1 MKKFNKHL
9 YDNIN
14 REYDRK
20 NLYLYEVSVLQE
32 KIEAA
37 TGKEKEDLEK
47 QLNELVKNKKDHS
60 YNKQLDEYKKKEK
73 DFLKEVNKK
82 VEEYKP
88 KVNTELPSK
97 VQKLELRL
105 FKAKELVNFYKNY
118 TKLTYDAELIY
129 EQSKIEIAQIPP
141 VIEFAKE
148 ATKELK
154 EAQNKLTKIS
164 SIDNEKFNSEFKEF
178 KDNENKKLHDR
189 ISEIKAKC
197 KEGLISRQAKENT
210 IKELK
215 RRYKEAILVKSFECE
230 KTYNEEII
238 KNKKYELS
246 KTVKQKI
253 NTVNINVA
261 DLRRV
266 YPVETEKTLPW
277 VSWVT
282 FLIPGLAQV
291 VNKQYV
297 KAIIMFFATIYI
309 YAIAIPYALGYGN
322 YKGDGIAGLITL
334 AADGGRLDRS
344 IIFMIEG
351 ILAIFLVLIGIF
363 LIYVCFKD
371 ANRLKKIQLKEQD
384 LEVGLKLNKLYLK
397 MDYLI

>member
-37 TGKEKEDLEK
+37 TGKEKENLEK
-47 QLNELVKNKKDHS
+47 KLNELVKNKKDHP

-73 DFLKEVNKK
+73 DFLEEVNKK
-82 VEEYKP
+82 VSDYKS
-88 KVNTELPSK
+88 KVDTTLPSK

-105 FKAKELVNFYKNY
+105 FKAKEFVNFYKKY

-141 VIEFAKE
+141 VIEFARE

-164 SIDNEKFNSEFKEF
+164 SNDNEKFEAEFKKF
-178 KDNENKKLHDR
+178 KENENKKLHDR
-189 ISEIKAKC
+189 ISEVKSKC
-197 KEGLISRQAKENT
+197 KEGLISGQAKENT

-215 RRYKEAILVKSFECE
+215 RKYKEALLVKSFESE

-266 YPVETEKTLPW
+266 YPVETEKH
-277 VSWVT
+277 
-282 FLIPGLAQV
+282 
-291 VNKQYV
+291 Y
-297 KAIIMFFATIYI
+297 
-309 YAIAIPYALGYGN
+309 LGYL
-322 YKGDGIAGLITL
+322 GLL
-334 AADGGRLDRS
+334 
-344 IIFMIEG
+344 F
-351 ILAIFLVLIGIF
+351 
-363 LIYVCFKD
+363 
-371 ANRLKKIQLKEQD
+371 
-384 LEVGLKLNKLYLK
+384 
-397 MDYLI
+397 